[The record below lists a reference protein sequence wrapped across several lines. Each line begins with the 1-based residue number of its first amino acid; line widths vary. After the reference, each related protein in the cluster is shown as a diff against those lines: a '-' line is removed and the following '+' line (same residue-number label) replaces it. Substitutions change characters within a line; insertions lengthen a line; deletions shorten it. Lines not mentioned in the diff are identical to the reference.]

1 MPPFAVALSLKFPKS
16 HPDRSLSA
24 PWLKSLV
31 LALAARNNIT
41 EKGREKESPSA
52 AKHINL
58 QIYLVVIIPEG
69 ETYSILHH
77 LRNCPHLFG
86 DSNRRSGACA
96 SSSSEATCCCCP
108 PSRSPILLPN
118 PLSKPVPSEMF
129 LDISLLRGNLLCFG
143 ASSPRPLKSWWGN
156 IPGQP
161 GTARSSRR
169 NPWTAE
175 RPPQGPAGQRH
186 VFRARCRVGCSSL
199 GCWPCL
205 LKKSSVT
212 ICAWPATW
220 ECRGGRSTWL
230 L

>member
-108 PSRSPILLPN
+108 PSRSPHPASQPSQQACTLRDVSRYFPSSRKSPLLWCK
-118 PLSKPVPSEMF
+118 LSSTAKV
-129 LDISLLRGNLLCFG
+129 LVG
-143 ASSPRPLKSWWGN
+143 KY
-156 IPGQP
+156 P

-175 RPPQGPAGQRH
+175 HPPQGPSGQRH
-186 VFRARCRVGCSSL
+186 VFWAHCRVGCSSL

-212 ICAWPATW
+212 ICTWPATW